1 MKYIITES
9 QYNLIIESEKQIE
22 FFQSMIDKD
31 LESLKQDCD
40 ADESIVD
47 ICNEVSTI
55 EYIKVKQIEK
65 IKHNSNPK
73 IILKIDIYYEF
84 MKYKSYDDYEY
95 HLKYILRKSTGL
107 PIEIEFDTINTM
119 SNPQW

>member
-22 FFQSMIDKD
+22 IFQSMIDKE
-31 LESLKQDCD
+31 LELLKQDCD
-40 ADESIVD
+40 DESYDD

-55 EYIKVKQIEK
+55 EFVKVKQIEK
-65 IKHNSNPK
+65 IKHTSIPK

-84 MKYKSYDDYEY
+84 MKYKSYDEFEY

>member
-22 FFQSMIDKD
+22 IFQSMIDKE

-107 PIEIEFDTINTM
+107 PIEFEFDTINTM